1 MKPKHGLGK
10 GLGALLKDESEPSSS
25 SAGPNT
31 IPVNSIV
38 RNSHQPRRD
47 FDETAIDELAGS
59 IQEHGVLQPL
69 LVRRR
74 EDGYELIAGERRFRA
89 ATKAGLEQVPA
100 VVIEADEQGSL
111 ELALVE
117 NLQRENLNPLEE
129 ALGYEELSER
139 FDLTQDQIANR
150 VGKARASIANALRI
164 LSLPEEIKAMLSNRS
179 LSSGHAKALTAVE
192 TASEQLLLAKRAVS
206 ENLSVRNLEK
216 LINKNRKTPHKRR
229 ATRSDIPKE
238 HLDYLSERMHKQ
250 FGTSVRIKPCKTY
263 ANGKK
268 RAGSLEIDF
277 YSPDEL
283 DRILTLIGM
292 PQE

>member
-25 SAGPNT
+25 PVGSNT
-31 IPVNSIV
+31 IPLDSIT
-38 RNSHQPRRD
+38 RNRHQPRRN

-59 IQEHGVLQPL
+59 IKEHGILQPL
-69 LVRRR
+69 LVRRHD
-74 EDGYELIAGERRFRA
+74 DGYELIAGERRFLA
-89 ATKAGLEQVPA
+89 ATKAGLEEAPVI
-100 VVIEADEQGSL
+100 VVQAEEQDSL

-117 NLQRENLNPLEE
+117 NLQRENLNSIEE
-129 ALGYEELSER
+129 ALGYKELSDR
-139 FDLTQDQIANR
+139 FNLTQDQIATR
-150 VGKARASIANALRI
+150 VGKARASIANTLRI
-164 LSLPEEIKAMLSNRS
+164 LSLPEEVQAMISDGN
-179 LSSGHAKALTAVE
+179 LSSGHAKALTAVHD
-192 TASEQLLLAKRAVS
+192 ASEQILFAKRAVS

-216 LINKNRKTPHKRR
+216 MISKNRKAPRKRR
-229 ATRSDIPKE
+229 ASRSDIPKE
-238 HLDYLSERMHKQ
+238 HIDYLSERMHRQ
-250 FGTSVRIKPCKTY
+250 FGTSVRITPCKTY

-268 RAGSLEIDF
+268 KAGSLEIDF